1 MGTDCA
7 PLVSNLFLFCYKM
20 GFMMSLSADKQ
31 ADIIDAF
38 NTNSRYLDDIINI
51 DNAYFDNMVS
61 QIYPSEL
68 QLNKDNTT
76 DVEVVF

>member
-1 MGTDCA
+1 
-7 PLVSNLFLFCYKM
+7 M

-38 NTNSRYLDDIINI
+38 NTNSRYLDDITNI

-68 QLNKDNTT
+68 QLNENYTY
-76 DVEVVF
+76 DVEAVF

>member
-1 MGTDCA
+1 
-7 PLVSNLFLFCYKM
+7 M

-31 ADIIDAF
+31 GDIIGAF
-38 NTNSRYLDDIINI
+38 NTNSRYWDDIINI

-68 QLNKDNTT
+68 QLNEKHTY
-76 DVEVVF
+76 DVEAVV